1 MTDEEIQ
8 EEKEPKAKKRSSLP
22 PEGELWSSP
31 VTFDAKSLSILLRE
45 SLDELGYKYERRQS
59 DKLYQQFLVVMPLPK
74 TAYVYR
80 FVIKKPVKVW
90 IDLYDT
96 KPSHAG
102 FLPMMDIQGFTDE
115 KALKLKRLFDNLLKK
130 LSRPPWQFAWTQ
142 KFQHGILIP
151 EWHRA
156 KKAWRRLG
164 YEIKWN
170 SK

>member
-1 MTDEEIQ
+1 MTDEELQ
-8 EEKEPKAKKRSSLP
+8 VEKGPEVQKKLQLP

-31 VTFDAKSLSILLRE
+31 VTFDAKSLSVLLRN

-59 DKLYQQFLVVMPLPK
+59 DKLYQQFMVVMPLPK

-102 FLPMMDIQGFTDE
+102 FLPMMDIQGFTE
-115 KALKLKRLFDNLLKK
+115 AKAPKLKRLFDNLLKK
-130 LSRPPWQFAWTQ
+130 LSRPPWQFALTQ
-142 KFQHGILIP
+142 KFQHGFLIP
-151 EWHRA
+151 EWRRA

-164 YEIKWN
+164 YTI
-170 SK
+170 